1 MDVDSGITLPAI
13 GFFMRDYEDL
23 VASGCAFD
31 LVFSLEV
38 NEWNHQKT
46 LQLQIRDIRESEN

>member
-1 MDVDSGITLPAI
+1 
-13 GFFMRDYEDL
+13 MRDYEDL

-46 LQLQIRDIRESEN
+46 LQLQIRDIRESES